1 MFTKTIAKLRAK
13 SDDQK
18 KMIALI
24 SSAIITG
31 LIFAVWLFS
40 VVEGGYLKEDQT
52 ASVESAISPFE
63 SSKKILKEIF
73 QGKTEIIDIN

>member
-1 MFTKTIAKLRAK
+1 MFSKTISKLRAK

-24 SSAIITG
+24 SSAVITG
-31 LIFAVWLFS
+31 LIFAAWLFS
-40 VVEGGYLKEDQT
+40 VVDGGYLKEDQA

-63 SSKKILKEIF
+63 STKKIFKEIF